1 MTIFYH
7 ITIFTVAYCVT
18 AYIAYFIGKIRGEEK
33 SVKVAKDYYEKLF
46 HAETENSF
54 KKTFEA
60 GYKKGF
66 ADGEQQGYSDGK
78 MFSQIAAHN
87 ESVLRKQGVIK

>member
-1 MTIFYH
+1 M
-7 ITIFTVAYCVT
+7 
-18 AYIAYFIGKIRGEEK
+18 EK
-33 SVKVAKDYYEKLF
+33 AV
-46 HAETENSF
+46 H
-54 KKTFEA
+54 EA
-60 GYKKGF
+60 FDDGYKKGF

>member
-1 MTIFYH
+1 MIGIIIIYGVVFIATIAMGYH
-7 ITIFTVAYCVT
+7 LRRCIKDKR
-18 AYIAYFIGKIRGEEK
+18 IAEK
-33 SVKVAKDYYEKLF
+33 KLNKAVSKAF
-46 HAETENSF
+46 DD
-54 KKTFEA
+54 

-66 ADGEQQGYSDGK
+66 ADGEQQGYNDGK

>member
-1 MTIFYH
+1 MIGVIIIYSVVFIAAISFGIYH
-7 ITIFTVAYCVT
+7 FHRCIKDKR
-18 AYIAYFIGKIRGEEK
+18 IAEENFNK
-33 SVKVAKDYYEKLF
+33 AVR
-46 HAETENSF
+46 NSYD
-54 KKTFEA
+54 E

>member
-1 MTIFYH
+1 MIGIIVIYSVVSIYIISFGIYH
-7 ITIFTVAYCVT
+7 IHVRKKDRH
-18 AYIAYFIGKIRGEEK
+18 IAEENLDK
-33 SVKVAKDYYEKLF
+33 AVSEAFDDGY
-46 HAETENSF
+46 
-54 KKTFEA
+54 KKGFDD

-66 ADGEQQGYSDGK
+66 ADGEQQGYRDGK

>member
-1 MTIFYH
+1 MIGIIIIYGVVFIATIAMGYH
-7 ITIFTVAYCVT
+7 LRRCIKDKR
-18 AYIAYFIGKIRGEEK
+18 IAEENLDK
-33 SVKVAKDYYEKLF
+33 AVRDSYDD
-46 HAETENSF
+46 
-54 KKTFEA
+54 

-66 ADGEQQGYSDGK
+66 ADGEQQGYRDGK

>member
-1 MTIFYH
+1 MIGIIVIYSVVSIYIISFGIYH
-7 ITIFTVAYCVT
+7 IHVRKKDRH
-18 AYIAYFIGKIRGEEK
+18 IAEENLDK
-33 SVKVAKDYYEKLF
+33 AVS
-46 HAETENSF
+46 
-54 KKTFEA
+54 EA
-60 GYKKGF
+60 FDDGYKKGF

>member
-1 MTIFYH
+1 MIGIIIYGVVFIATIAMGYH
-7 ITIFTVAYCVT
+7 LRRCIKDKR
-18 AYIAYFIGKIRGEEK
+18 IAEENFDK
-33 SVKVAKDYYEKLF
+33 AVR
-46 HAETENSF
+46 NSYD
-54 KKTFEA
+54 E

-66 ADGEQQGYSDGK
+66 ADGEQQGYNDGK

>member
-1 MTIFYH
+1 MIGVIVIYSILFVVVLCIGIYNLHVRKEDRH
-7 ITIFTVAYCVT
+7 IA
-18 AYIAYFIGKIRGEEK
+18 EENL
-33 SVKVAKDYYEKLF
+33 EK
-46 HAETENSF
+46 AVR
-54 KKTFEA
+54 EA
-60 GYKKGF
+60 FDDGYKKGF